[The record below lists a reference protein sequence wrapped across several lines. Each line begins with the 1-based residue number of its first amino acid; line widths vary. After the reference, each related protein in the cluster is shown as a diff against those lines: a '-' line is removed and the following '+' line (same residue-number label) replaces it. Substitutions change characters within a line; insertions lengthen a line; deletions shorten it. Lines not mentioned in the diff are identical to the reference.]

1 MEIRMLNKEFL
12 YPTAALFFFAAL
24 LQFMNC
30 SKTPAEKFDIALKK
44 ASEGDAE
51 AAKQLKGLFLAAPPS
66 QTFSGGEIYCDTEIL
81 WEKRN
86 GSIDILYPKK
96 GGFELQNSGMN
107 SMRAVDN
114 DHAVFSDGADI
125 FIFDWNGELKKR
137 IKAGTK
143 REQVLALAVS
153 GGTIYY
159 LKNNKIYSTSEND
172 DEKLFIKN
180 AFAPP
185 YSKLFN
191 SYMHVKGNSLGL
203 LLGVAG
209 SYHFNVIDIEK
220 QKVIAAN
227 IRMASSKLYL
237 KEDSVLYMSGS
248 IGNWTLSRFTFK
260 TKARKDY
267 QRYKDIEDAEIFKD
281 EIIIKTSSAMRIG
294 SAGKK
299 DYTIPPEYDYKGAC
313 GPLALIK
320 YENVFY
326 GADPAKL
333 YEFIVKIWNIEQN
346 IEKLSDA
353 AREGKT

>member
-1 MEIRMLNKEFL
+1 MLNKEFL
-12 YPTAALFFFAAL
+12 YSVAALFFFTTL

-51 AAKQLKGLFLAAPPS
+51 AAKQIKGLLLVTASS

-81 WEKRN
+81 WENKN

-96 GGFELQNSGMN
+96 GRFELQNGDMN

-114 DHAVFSDGADI
+114 DHAVFSDGTNI
-125 FIFDWNGELKKR
+125 FIFDWNGNLKKH

-143 REQVLALAVS
+143 REQILALTVS
-153 GGTIYY
+153 GGTTYY
-159 LKNNKIYSTSEND
+159 LKNNKIYSVSEND

-180 AFAPP
+180 TFTPP

-191 SYMHVKGNSLGL
+191 SYMYVKGNSLGL

-220 QKVIAAN
+220 QKVIATN

-267 QRYKDIEDAEIFKD
+267 QRYKDIEDAEIFQD
-281 EIIIKTSSAMRIG
+281 EIIIKTSSALRIG

-313 GPLALIK
+313 GHLVLIK
-320 YENVFY
+320 YDNIFY
-326 GADPAKL
+326 GVDPAKL
-333 YEFIVKIWNIEQN
+333 YEFLVKIWDIEQN
-346 IEKLSDA
+346 MHS
-353 AREGKT
+353 T